1 MTQMEEIMEM
11 RDFGYSIDQI
21 SILVG
26 ISKDEVER
34 MVKGVDI
41 RIC

>member
-1 MTQMEEIMEM
+1 MTQLEEIMEM
-11 RDFGYSIDQI
+11 RDYGYSFDQI

-26 ISKDEVER
+26 ISKEEIER

>member
-26 ISKDEVER
+26 ISKEEVER

>member
-26 ISKDEVER
+26 ISKEEIER